1 MRIAITGGTGFVG
14 TRLVQKLSDVGH
26 QIIVFTRNQQRGER
40 VFPKRAF
47 PQVEIVG
54 YDPMQRG
61 SWQEKVATSEAVVN
75 LAGAG
80 IADEPWTPQRK
91 QEILDS
97 RIKTTQY
104 IVEAIQK
111 ATTPPKVLVNAS
123 AVGYYGTSETATFD
137 ENSNAGDDF
146 LASVCQKWEAAAK
159 EVQTTNTR
167 LVILRF
173 GIVLGSGGALGKMLT
188 PFRLF
193 AGGPL
198 GTGQQWFSW
207 IHIDDLVNLIQ
218 RAIESADYQGIY
230 NATAPNPVRMSE
242 FCENLGE
249 VMNRPSWLPVPEF
262 ALKLLLGEAAQAVL
276 EGQKVLPKRTQ
287 EQDFRYQYPTVK
299 PALADIVQE

>member
-1 MRIAITGGTGFVG
+1 MKIAITGGTGFVG
-14 TRLVQKLSDVGH
+14 TQLVQKLSEAGH
-26 QIIVFTRNQQRGER
+26 HIVVLTRNQQRGER
-40 VFPKRAF
+40 VFPKKVF
-47 PQVEIVG
+47 PKVKIVG
-54 YDPMQRG
+54 YDPMQAG
-61 SWQEKVATSEAVVN
+61 AWQEQIAASEAVIN

-80 IADEPWTPQRK
+80 IADEPWTPERK
-91 QEILDS
+91 EEILDS
-97 RIKTTQY
+97 RLKTTQY
-104 IVEAIQK
+104 LVEAIQK
-111 ATTPPKVLVNAS
+111 AETKPKVLVNAS

-137 ENSNAGDDF
+137 ETSPSGDDF

-159 EVQTTNTR
+159 AVEETETR

-173 GIVLGSGGALGKMLT
+173 GIVLGEGGALGKMLT

-193 AGGPL
+193 AGGPI

-218 RAIESADYQGIY
+218 TAIDSPDYQGIY

-242 FCENLGE
+242 LCEKLGE
-249 VMNRPSWLPVPEF
+249 VMQRPSWLPVPEF

-287 EQDFRYQYPTVK
+287 EQGFTYQYPTVK
-299 PALADIVQE
+299 PALANIVKP

>member
-1 MRIAITGGTGFVG
+1 MKIAITGGTGFVG
-14 TRLVQKLSDVGH
+14 TRLVQKLANLGH
-26 QIIVFTRNQQRGER
+26 SLLVFTRNQQRGER
-40 VFPKRAF
+40 IFPKKVFPK
-47 PQVEIVG
+47 VEIVQ
-54 YDPMQRG
+54 YDPMQG
-61 SWQEKVATSEAVVN
+61 GAWQEKIADSEAVVN

-80 IADEPWTPQRK
+80 IADEPWTPERK

-104 IVEAIQK
+104 IVEAMPK
-111 ATTPPKVLVNAS
+111 AETKPTVLVNAS

-137 ENSNAGDDF
+137 ESSNSGDDF

-159 EVQTTNTR
+159 EVETTDTR

-173 GIVLGSGGALGKMLT
+173 GIVLGEGGALGKMLT

-207 IHIDDLVNLIQ
+207 IHIDDLVNLIET
-218 RAIESADYQGIY
+218 AINSPDYQGIY

-242 FCENLGE
+242 LCENLGE
-249 VMNRPSWLPVPEF
+249 VMKRPSWLPVPEL

-287 EQDFRYQYPTVK
+287 EQGFTYQYPRVK
-299 PALADIVQE
+299 PALADIVKP

>member
-1 MRIAITGGTGFVG
+1 MKIAIAGGTGFVG
-14 TRLVQKLSDVGH
+14 TRLVQKLTDAGH
-26 QIIVFTRNQQRGER
+26 NITVFTRSQKQGER
-40 VFPKRAF
+40 IFPKRGF
-47 PQVEIVG
+47 PNVEIVE
-54 YDPMQRG
+54 YNPLQAG
-61 SWQEKVATSEAVVN
+61 SWQTAIASAQAIVN

-97 RIKTTQY
+97 RIETTKY
-104 IVEAIQK
+104 IVEAIKQAPTK
-111 ATTPPKVLVNAS
+111 PQVLINAS

-137 ENSNAGDDF
+137 ENSGAGDDF
-146 LASVCQKWEAAAK
+146 LATVCKRWEATAR
-159 EVQTTNTR
+159 EVETTPTR
-167 LVILRF
+167 LVMLRL
-173 GIVLGSGGALGKMLT
+173 GIVLGTGGALGKMLT

-198 GTGQQWFSW
+198 GTGEQWFSW

-218 RAIESADYQGIY
+218 EAINSPQYQGVY
-230 NATAPNPVRMSE
+230 NAVAPNPVKMSQL
-242 FCENLGE
+242 CENLGE

-287 EQDFRYQYPTVK
+287 EQGFQYQYPKVK
-299 PALADIVQE
+299 SALADIVKN

>member
-1 MRIAITGGTGFVG
+1 MKIAITGGTGFVG
-14 TRLVQKLSDVGH
+14 TRLVQQLSKAGES
-26 QIIVFTRNQQRGER
+26 IVVLTRNKQRGER
-40 VFPKRAF
+40 VFPKKAF
-47 PQVEIVG
+47 PKVEIVE
-54 YDPMQRG
+54 YNPMQGG
-61 SWQEKVATSEAVVN
+61 SWQEEIVSSEAIVN

-80 IADEPWTPQRK
+80 IADQPWTSERK

-104 IVEAIQK
+104 IVEAIKQAETK
-111 ATTPPKVLVNAS
+111 PQVLVNAS
-123 AVGYYGTSETATFD
+123 AVGYYGTSERATFD
-137 ENSNAGDDF
+137 ETSNAGDDF
-146 LASVCQKWEAAAK
+146 LASVCQKWEATAK
-159 EVQTTNTR
+159 EVETTETR

-173 GIVLGSGGALGKMLT
+173 GIVLGEGGALGKMLT

-198 GTGQQWFSW
+198 GTGKQWFSW

-218 RAIESADYQGIY
+218 EAIKSPGYQGIY

-242 FCENLGE
+242 LCENLGE

-287 EQDFRYQYPTVK
+287 EQGFSYQYSTVK
-299 PALADIVQE
+299 PALANIVQQ